1 MRLQALS
8 VLEDVHRDVLHGH
21 HAVLPDPAGAL
32 RGALHA
38 HRRHAPLHRAQN
50 IQRRHQ
56 QEPGQAPGEDCV
68 DIVDIVDTVAVD
80 FANQLKSAHGS
91 NKNKL

>member
-1 MRLQALS
+1 MRFPAGAG
-8 VLEDVHRDVLHGH
+8 VHDVHRDVLHGH

-38 HRRHAPLHRAQN
+38 HRRHAPLHSAQN

-56 QEPGQAPGEDCV
+56 QEPGQAPGAGTQHF
-68 DIVDIVDTVAVD
+68 I
-80 FANQLKSAHGS
+80 FK
-91 NKNKL
+91 

>member
-1 MRLQALS
+1 MRFPAGAW
-8 VLEDVHRDVLHGH
+8 VHDVHRDVLHWH

-38 HRRHAPLHRAQN
+38 HRRHAALHSAQN